1 MLNLES
7 LGEDGFLKDLPKWLL
22 HTNRHVRVGI
32 GDDALVLDNGI
43 VVTSDS
49 YEEGVHFSSGYFSP
63 RDIGFKSAGATL
75 SDLAAMGAE
84 PICLLVNLF
93 CSRDLG
99 IDNLKSLYA
108 GMEEVSSS
116 VGAQI
121 AGGDTVA
128 SEKLIL
134 SLTALGKAPN
144 SLLRSGAKPGDSLY
158 LSGFP
163 GLSAVGH
170 TALATASPGFPESK
184 EKHLRP
190 KPRVSLGIE
199 LRELASSAIDTS
211 DGIST
216 DAAHLAHSSGIKL
229 IIEQELL
236 PAHPEILLWANGHG
250 TDLSSL
256 MLNGGEDYELLFTS
270 SAGIPSEI
278 AGSRITRIGRIE
290 EGEGV
295 YLEIEKRTQPLPSKG
310 YDHFKKSDIV

>member
-1 MLNLES
+1 MSNLES
-7 LGEDGFLKDLPKWLL
+7 LGEDGFLKDLPSWLSYK
-22 HTNRHVRVGI
+22 NPHVTTGI

-49 YEEGVHFSSGYFSP
+49 YEEGIHFSSGYFSP
-63 RDIGFKSAGATL
+63 YDIGFKSAGATL

-108 GMEEVSSS
+108 GMEEVSSGA
-116 VGAQI
+116 GAQI

-134 SLTALGKAPN
+134 SLTALGKASTP
-144 SLLRSGAKPGDSLY
+144 LLRSSAKPGDSLY

-170 TALATASPGFPESK
+170 TALATASLGFPESK
-184 EKHLRP
+184 AKHLKP

-216 DAAHLAHSSGIKL
+216 DAARLSHSSGIKL
-229 IIEQELL
+229 VIEQELL
-236 PAHPEILLWANGHG
+236 PVHPEILLWANEHG
-250 TDLSSL
+250 TDPFSL

-270 SAGIPSEI
+270 SADVASEI

-295 YLEIEKRTQPLPSKG
+295 YLEIEKKTQLLPSKG
-310 YDHFKKSDIV
+310 YDHFKKSDMF